1 MTNCLKLTII
11 FDAPFYKGIF
21 ENQIDN
27 KYFVAAINLGTSEPK
42 IRDIYQLIL
51 QRWQT
56 ISFYASSKES
66 SQVIKNIS
74 VKKMQKQARQNKH
87 KILKFHG
94 TKAQQVL
101 QIQHND
107 LKLQRKQIHKQQQL
121 LTKQQQFELKQL
133 KRREKHKGH

>member
-74 VKKMQKQARQNKH
+74 VKKCKNKLA
-87 KILKFHG
+87 KIN
-94 TKAQQVL
+94 TKP
-101 QIQHND
+101 
-107 LKLQRKQIHKQQQL
+107 
-121 LTKQQQFELKQL
+121 
-133 KRREKHKGH
+133 